1 MPNAKRTRRTR
12 AARKREAP
20 PSPPPIPPLI
30 PPLIQWWLRS
40 VFQGLPGIGPS
51 GRPLPRFR
59 RTQKHLRNAA
69 IEMLEG
75 MRACL
80 DETIEWL
87 REEGGAEELKK
98 IKVEG

>member
-12 AARKREAP
+12 ATRETEP
-20 PSPPPIPPLI
+20 PPVPPPIPPLI
-30 PPLIQWWLRS
+30 PPLLQWWLRS
-40 VFQGLPGIGPS
+40 LVPGLGRS

-59 RTQKHLRNAA
+59 RSQKHLRNAA
-69 IEMLEG
+69 IEILEG

-87 REEGGAEELKK
+87 REERDPAELKK
-98 IKVEG
+98 IKVD

>member
-1 MPNAKRTRRTR
+1 MPNAKRARRTR
-12 AARKREAP
+12 APRETEPP

-30 PPLIQWWLRS
+30 PPLVQWWLRNLLR
-40 VFQGLPGIGPS
+40 GLPGIGPL

-59 RTQKHLRNAA
+59 RSQKHLLNAT
-69 IEMLEG
+69 IEVLEG

-87 REEGGAEELKK
+87 REERGPAELKK
-98 IKVEG
+98 IKVD